1 MPNTSD
7 DKLGAMYRAA
17 CVMHLGELERG
28 LAALR
33 ECEVDAQKKSD
44 IGLLHAIRFGRG
56 IGELTQ
62 GRIAD
67 GMRTLKANSLEVQNT
82 ENVLNRHVDKLY
94 RAAMLLSIA
103 LGQGKG
109 AQAPKLGF
117 RDLAVVLAVKPFALG
132 WAERLLKECEACPT
146 WQSGGVFQAQVQLG
160 LGRVY
165 AARKNTG
172 QARRHLQKAKEY
184 AEEQGALAIAGRAA
198 KALASLERP
207 A

>member
-1 MPNTSD
+1 
-7 DKLGAMYRAA
+7 
-17 CVMHLGELERG
+17 MHLGELERG

-33 ECEVDAQKKSD
+33 QCEEDAQKKSD

-67 GMRTLKANSLEVQNT
+67 GMRTLRTNSVEVQNT

-103 LGQGKG
+103 LGRAKG
-109 AQAPKLGF
+109 AWTGKLGV
-117 RDLAVVLAVKPFALG
+117 RDLAVVLAVKPFALT
-132 WAERLLKECEACPT
+132 WAERLLHECEVCPI

-160 LGRVY
+160 LGRIH
-165 AARKNTG
+165 AARRRVE
-172 QARRHLQKAKEY
+172 QARRHLLKAKEH
-184 AEEQGALAIAGRAA
+184 AEGQGARAIAKRADS
-198 KALASLERP
+198 ALTALGKL